1 MRNTTGIDFI
11 GDIHGHADALEQLL
25 RKMGYTQ
32 KENIWNHPGRI
43 AFFAGDFIDRGPKI
57 PETLRIVRHMIS
69 SGNARAVMG
78 NHEYNAICF
87 NRKDRKGRFL
97 REHSQKNRKQHAETI
112 SQFRGSQK
120 EYISMIQWFET
131 LPLFHESD
139 GFRVVHATWDQH
151 YVDHLNHLTGDGVL
165 NDDLI
170 HQSVY
175 EKSRLYQSVDTTLK
189 GKELELPGSSTFQ
202 DKDGHERR
210 AVRVKWWEHPDEQ
223 TYSSLAVGNI
233 ESLPDIP
240 VQKENSFPYQVYERD
255 ERPVFFG
262 HYWLKGEPRLFR
274 ENICCLDYSV
284 AKGGKLVAY
293 RFDGEERL
301 LNEKLVSV

>member
-1 MRNTTGIDFI
+1 
-11 GDIHGHADALEQLL
+11 
-25 RKMGYTQ
+25 MGYTQ
-32 KENIWNHPGRI
+32 KENIWKHPGRI

-87 NRKDRKGRFL
+87 NRKDRSGRFL
-97 REHSQKNRKQHAETI
+97 REHSQKNRKQHAETMR
-112 SQFRGSQK
+112 QFRGSQE

-139 GFRVVHATWDQH
+139 DFRVVHATWDHQE
-151 YVDHLNHLTGDGVL
+151 VNHLNNLTENGVL

-189 GKELELPGSSTFQ
+189 GKELELPGNTTFH
-202 DKDGHERR
+202 DKDGHERK
-210 AVRVKWWEHPDEQ
+210 AIRVKWWEEPHNH
-223 TYSSLAVGNI
+223 TYHSIAVGKVNGLPNVPVRDT
-233 ESLPDIP
+233 ESLNGS
-240 VQKENSFPYQVYERD
+240 VYGKEEP
-255 ERPVFFG
+255 PVFFG
-262 HYWLKGEPRLFR
+262 HYWLRGNPNLYRD
-274 ENICCLDYSV
+274 NICCLDYSV

-301 LNEKLVSV
+301 SDKKLVYV